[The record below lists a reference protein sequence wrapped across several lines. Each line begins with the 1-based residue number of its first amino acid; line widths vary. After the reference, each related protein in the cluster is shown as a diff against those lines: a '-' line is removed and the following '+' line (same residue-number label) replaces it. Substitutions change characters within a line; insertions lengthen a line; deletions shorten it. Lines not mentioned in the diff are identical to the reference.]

1 VFDDDLPNLLGINPV
16 EATFI
21 LGVLYYFFGSETI
34 YEYARE
40 AGRLFTTYVPI
51 VKDLTFDISREF
63 RDYFEENRERELM
76 RKAGVDVDKVPR
88 RTSNVIERFQEGL
101 KAQQE
106 TDAAAQ
112 EVSVTSSSCPD
123 PLSLSL
129 RASSCCYR
137 IIQGAEVTPEKT
149 LSALAAARV
158 PAVGAPADLAV
169 DRVDEGGRRQRRSKK
184 EVLEAVQ
191 ATQGPAAAAAG
202 TAPAAATA
210 ANSNNNGVDP
220 TNRLFAFDDGATT
233 VELADMTAAAPAT
246 VDAGNFVFPSDFAA
260 TAATAQAATS
270 SSSSSS
276 SPAAAAAAAA
286 AAAPAGMSKF
296 QLQMSGQWN
305 RQVMGS
311 AAAAGLDSAGFDPS
325 QPLGPPAPADSL
337 VSEQAGP
344 AESWDVEDEYGMGS
358 FYMAPQRQQQL
369 GQANDSSGDV
379 PLDIS
384 VAPEDFT
391 TAPTSV
397 IPAQPSSSS
406 SSSSSLSSGGGAAEA
421 AAAAAVLADLDQ
433 DYAALRGR
441 LVALISQQQQQIQ
454 QLQQQQGPAAASTA
468 ERGVADAAVADPP
481 PSPPGA
487 AATGKKSYWPPAV
500 KRPQT
505 TSGNM

>member
-1 VFDDDLPNLLGINPV
+1 
-16 EATFI
+16 
-21 LGVLYYFFGSETI
+21 VL
-34 YEYARE
+34 
-40 AGRLFTTYVPI
+40 
-51 VKDLTFDISREF
+51 
-63 RDYFEENRERELM
+63 
-76 RKAGVDVDKVPR
+76 
-88 RTSNVIERFQEGL
+88 
-101 KAQQE
+101 
-106 TDAAAQ
+106 
-112 EVSVTSSSCPD
+112 
-123 PLSLSL
+123 
-129 RASSCCYR
+129 
-137 IIQGAEVTPEKT
+137 
-149 LSALAAARV
+149 
-158 PAVGAPADLAV
+158 
-169 DRVDEGGRRQRRSKK
+169 
-184 EVLEAVQ
+184 Q
-191 ATQGPAAAAAG
+191 ATQGPAAA
-202 TAPAAATA
+202 TV

-220 TNRLFAFDDGATT
+220 ANRLFAFDDGATT

-260 TAATAQAATS
+260 SAATAQAA

-276 SPAAAAAAAA
+276 SPAA

-311 AAAAGLDSAGFDPS
+311 AAAAGLDSTGFDPS

-337 VSEQAGP
+337 ISEQMGP

-358 FYMAPQRQQQL
+358 FYMAPQQRQQQPL

-397 IPAQPSSSS
+397 ISPQPSSSS
-406 SSSSSLSSGGGAAEA
+406 SSSLPSDGGAAEA
-421 AAAAAVLADLDQ
+421 VAAAAVLADLDK

-454 QLQQQQGPAAASTA
+454 QLQQQQGPAAASST
-468 ERGVADAAVADPP
+468 ERGVADATVAGPP

-487 AATGKKSYWPPAV
+487 AATGTKKSYWPPAA